1 MAISKI
7 GTNLI
12 TDATIITADLADSSI
27 TSAKIADGTIATA
40 DLADDAITAAK
51 LATNAVVTASI
62 VAGSVD
68 TTELAADAVTG
79 AKVEDDAIDSE
90 HIVDGS
96 IDTAHISDNAVT
108 IGKMADLARG
118 KIIYGDS
125 SGNPAVLAVG
135 SANKILTSDGTD
147 IAWTSNVTGNVSG
160 TAATVTTAAQPAITS
175 VGTLTSFRS
184 TGIDDNADALAITI
198 DSSERVGIGTTAP
211 NRTLTVYGSSN
222 GEMNLKNS
230 SADFLIQQAGHNT
243 SIGNSSSSGYINFF
257 TNNGSSNIR
266 M

>member
-12 TDATIITADLADSSI
+12 TDATIATADLADNSI
-27 TSAKIADGTIATA
+27 TTAKIATGTIATA
-40 DLADDAITAAK
+40 DLADDAITVDK
-51 LATNAVVTASI
+51 VATNAITTASI

-118 KIIYGDS
+118 YVIYGDS

-160 TAATVTTAAQPAITS
+160 TAATVTTAAQTNITS
-175 VGTLTSFRS
+175 LGTLT
-184 TGIDDNADALAITI
+184 
-198 DSSERVGIGTTAP
+198 
-211 NRTLTVYGSSN
+211 TLTVDNVIINGSTIGHTGDTDLMTVAS
-222 GEMNLKNS
+222 GALTVAGSIDATNLTIS
-230 SADFLIQQAGHNT
+230 SAQGSDGQLLT
-243 SIGNSSSSGYINFF
+243 STGSGVAWETSSAATTGKAIAMAIVF
-257 TNNGSSNIR
+257 G
-266 M
+266 